1 MWLSYI
7 DPRNLGDRC
16 WGSLP
21 LDIYGGQPREPIM
34 GSDDVISPSE
44 GCEDIIAFVPSIT
57 ILPTISH
64 AMVSANCYKKSGVK

>member
-1 MWLSYI
+1 
-7 DPRNLGDRC
+7 
-16 WGSLP
+16 
-21 LDIYGGQPREPIM
+21 M

-64 AMVSANCYKKSGVK
+64 AMVSANCYKKSGVKWGLLIMENEYEVINRLCS